1 MPKNKTA
8 IWSLNYRKFDEV
20 IGLWTLASNWMNF
33 FCSRKFQNIC
43 GFYTEVCFL
52 NMSFGQ
58 DSGKWYKCMPTAN
71 MLLFRKASL
80 YSLKNIKNIA
90 WECSKIFLGFILKY
104 VFWMFLAK
112 IAENDIIACRSWTG
126 CYPK

>member
-1 MPKNKTA
+1 MLKNKTA

-20 IGLWTLASNWMNF
+20 SGLWILASNWMNF
-33 FCSRKFQNIC
+33 FSSRKFQNIC

-52 NMSFGQ
+52 NMFFGQ

-71 MLLFRKASL
+71 RLLFRKASL
-80 YSLKNIKNIA
+80 YLLKNIKNIA
-90 WECSKIFLGFILKY
+90 RECSKIFLGFILKY

-112 IAENDIIACRSWTG
+112 IAENDIIACPSWTG